1 MTDRVRTGY
10 RSGSDARGTR
20 MTDIA
25 ARLRNVRDSL
35 ARLEALARDDQAAAQ
50 RLAAE
55 LTRDLNQAI
64 EAAAEFEGRQGT
76 GESEEPRPP
85 RDPIEKCPRCTL
97 RGFTFQEGTIRESA
111 TRAGHYEALYHC
123 MSCGYE
129 AWRPL

>member
-1 MTDRVRTGY
+1 MTEL
-10 RSGSDARGTR
+10 
-20 MTDIA
+20 A
-25 ARLRNVRDSL
+25 ARLRNVRDQLS
-35 ARLEALARDDQAAAQ
+35 RLEALTRDDPAAARQ
-50 RLAAE
+50 LVTE
-55 LTRDLNQAI
+55 LTRELNQALD
-64 EAAAEFEGRQGT
+64 AAEEQDGAGAARKP
-76 GESEEPRPP
+76 EEPRPP